1 MRGSLWALTHTGV
14 TAYKSKACASQ
25 VPGSRALLKM
35 PVPIACFALESV
47 SNGISQRILLKMFSF
62 YVKRCKGEIWGTA
75 GSNDMWVLLQAVSW
89 DAFLCAQHNVHN
101 CVYIQYSRLAE
112 PSWKCMCFVI
122 LHWLSKRMFSTLFF
136 LAVQFFPLKS

>member
-1 MRGSLWALTHTGV
+1 MRIAEKYRAELEKCLFSDQLNSAGSRVANAWFVVGCVTYTGV

-62 YVKRCKGEIWGTA
+62 YVKRCKGKI
-75 GSNDMWVLLQAVSW
+75 
-89 DAFLCAQHNVHN
+89 
-101 CVYIQYSRLAE
+101 
-112 PSWKCMCFVI
+112 
-122 LHWLSKRMFSTLFF
+122 
-136 LAVQFFPLKS
+136 